1 MKKILSLL
9 LAVLMVASLCST
21 MVFAEATPNTVI
33 SVQNAQGF
41 ASQTVSVTV
50 RIDDTFE
57 VSAANLKIKY
67 DTKLELISVENG
79 GFFINSTPSAI
90 YKQDTKGVNGEYN
103 YIGINNGDSASSAS
117 GELVKLNFKLPS
129 DAKTGDT
136 YSVKVERKDS
146 ILTTGIDS
154 LKSFVVADGQIT
166 AVDSTACASHT
177 FGEEVVLGTSSILS
191 TGYKYKQCTVCS
203 YTETTYVPA
212 IEINVFEYLGTSMN
226 YTGKPSG
233 IAPMYNVDMD
243 ALNKI
248 KESNKNYKVYAGI
261 EIYKNGLYY
270 DEEVF
275 FGEGATYSLTNNVLF
290 VKLTDVS
297 AYDKFTFKAYVKI
310 TDDKTGNERVAY
322 TVATVRESEEI
333 SICDVVKCLNL
344 KDYSKE
350 NRVYLQNILDGFA
363 D

>member
-1 MKKILSLL
+1 
-9 LAVLMVASLCST
+9 
-21 MVFAEATPNTVI
+21 
-33 SVQNAQGF
+33 
-41 ASQTVSVTV
+41 
-50 RIDDTFE
+50 
-57 VSAANLKIKY
+57 
-67 DTKLELISVENG
+67 
-79 GFFINSTPSAI
+79 
-90 YKQDTKGVNGEYN
+90 
-103 YIGINNGDSASSAS
+103 
-117 GELVKLNFKLPS
+117 
-129 DAKTGDT
+129 
-136 YSVKVERKDS
+136 
-146 ILTTGIDS
+146 
-154 LKSFVVADGQIT
+154 
-166 AVDSTACASHT
+166 
-177 FGEEVVLGTSSILS
+177 
-191 TGYKYKQCTVCS
+191 
-203 YTETTYVPA
+203 
-212 IEINVFEYLGTSMN
+212 MN